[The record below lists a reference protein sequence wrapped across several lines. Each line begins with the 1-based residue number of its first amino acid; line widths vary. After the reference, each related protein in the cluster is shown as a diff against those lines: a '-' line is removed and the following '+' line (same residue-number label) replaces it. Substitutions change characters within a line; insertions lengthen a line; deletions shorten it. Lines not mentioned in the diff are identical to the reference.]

1 MWLELDVEVALARAG
16 GGCRAKEEEELKRD
30 GKDEGVRKQAEEN
43 GRNGDNN
50 RGTSIGGG
58 PSKHMRVSI
67 I

>member
-1 MWLELDVEVALARAG
+1 LELDAEVALARAG
-16 GGCRAKEEEELKRD
+16 GGCGGKEEKKLEMD

-50 RGTSIGGG
+50 RGTSICGV
-58 PSKHMRVSI
+58 PSKYMRASI